1 MKIYLAKFNAVL
13 CARKPSKAFL
23 SEEEAEEYCERRNQG
38 MLDEENAMLE
48 ELGEEPMDYD
58 EYCGDF
64 FDDAWEV
71 EEIEVEE

>member
-23 SEEEAEEYCERRNQG
+23 SEKEAEEYCERRNQD